1 MKEMKYLNRPS
12 RYKTKQSEA
21 ILAYIASLGEP
32 VTAGEIV
39 AHFKSAATPIA
50 LTTVYRHL
58 EKFEERGEVLRSV
71 LDESG
76 ARYQYVGGQSAKER
90 FYLKCEQ
97 CGGLEHLSCGEVHTF
112 RQHIIDEHDFQIS
125 PTKAV
130 LYGKC
135 KACVREG

>member
-1 MKEMKYLNRPS
+1 MNRPS
-12 RYKTKQSEA
+12 RYKTKQSKA
-21 ILAYIASLGEP
+21 ILSYIASLDAP
-32 VTAGEIV
+32 VTAGEIA
-39 AHFKSAATPIA
+39 AHFKSAETPIA

-58 EKFEERGEVLRSV
+58 EQLAECGEVLRSI

-112 RQHIIDEHDFQIS
+112 RQHIIEEHDFQIS
-125 PTKAV
+125 PANAV

-135 KACVREG
+135 KACVKEG

>member
-1 MKEMKYLNRPS
+1 MNRPS

-21 ILAYIASLGEP
+21 ILAYIVSLGDS

-39 AHFKSAATPIA
+39 AHFKSAGTPVA

-58 EKFEERGEVLRSV
+58 EKLEECGKVLRSV

-90 FYLKCEQ
+90 FYLKCES

-112 RQHIIDEHDFQIS
+112 RQHIIDKHDFQIS
-125 PTKAV
+125 SAKTV

-135 KACVREG
+135 KACVQEG

>member
-1 MKEMKYLNRPS
+1 MNRPS

-21 ILAYIASLGEP
+21 ILAYIASLGGAP
-32 VTAGEIV
+32 VTAGEITT
-39 AHFKSAATPIA
+39 HFKSAGAPIA

-58 EKFEERGEVLRSV
+58 DKLEEDGEVLRSV

-76 ARYQYVGGQSAKER
+76 ARYQYVGGQSAQER
-90 FYLKCEQ
+90 FYLKCER

-125 PTKAV
+125 PVKTV

-135 KACVREG
+135 KTCVREG